1 MITARDN
8 SNAFL
13 VDQLRAK
20 ERMRALTSTTHL
32 IDDEEIA
39 EVAAYCVI
47 AGVVWTAVLV
57 LAWLS

>member
-1 MITARDN
+1 MISARDT

-13 VDQLRAK
+13 MDTVRAK
-20 ERMRALTSTTHL
+20 ERMQMLTSTTHL
-32 IDDEEIA
+32 IDDDDI

-57 LAWLS
+57 AWGML